1 MHVQLVIADPV
12 HVPLASGCRHGSLS
26 VWLSGMRC
34 PSPELRL
41 AVGGERRGNW
51 SVDTS
56 LSETPEG
63 QAQEASVPCNSAKP
77 WNSGVSQFV

>member
-1 MHVQLVIADPV
+1 
-12 HVPLASGCRHGSLS
+12 
-26 VWLSGMRC
+26 MRC
-34 PSPELRL
+34 PSLELRL

-63 QAQEASVPCNSAKP
+63 QAQEASVPCNNAKP